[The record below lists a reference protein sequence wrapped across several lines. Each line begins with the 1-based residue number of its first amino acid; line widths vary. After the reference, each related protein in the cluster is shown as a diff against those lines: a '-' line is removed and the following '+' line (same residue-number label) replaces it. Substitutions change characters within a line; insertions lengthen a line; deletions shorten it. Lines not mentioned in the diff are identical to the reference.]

1 MDSETPIKINKM
13 IAGATKIAVVLPQY
27 LNLDVLC
34 AGLSLHQKFT
44 SIDGKQV
51 SLFSSAKTIPLVEF
65 NHKLPVIHSSFG
77 SGNELTIKVS
87 GENVKPKQL
96 RYEKI
101 QDDLFIYV
109 APENSTTPEV
119 SVTTGNHSQFT
130 IADVEVVPPL
140 TTFDL
145 LIIIGAVNL
154 ETLGTLYEKNPEV
167 FYSTAKI
174 AINNKIEQEYFATA
188 TWVESDIPSLSQQL
202 GEWFL
207 QTPQVSNN
215 GTHLFLSDDF
225 ITTNLL
231 AGIISATQSFSDP
244 KTTPNTL
251 ALAAKLVASGARR
264 QDIIK
269 YLFKTKPFNLL
280 QLWGRALARIKTF
293 QNETILY
300 TQITAQDFTKTN
312 TTSELLSDVISE
324 IINMANNYKLIILAA
339 EVVNGVEL
347 LFAGPPHVKIK
358 QLAKGIDPTFAGQS
372 EPLLGNYQYIK
383 LNLPDFKLE
392 DLDQVVST
400 LSATGI

>member
-13 IAGATKIAVVLPQY
+13 IAGANKIAVVLPQH
-27 LNLDVLC
+27 LNLDVFC
-34 AGLSLHQKFT
+34 AGLALHQKLT
-44 SIDGKQV
+44 SIDAKHV

-65 NHKLPVIHSSFG
+65 NHRLPAAHSSFG

-109 APENSTTPEV
+109 APET
-119 SVTTGNHSQFT
+119 SVTTDSPPQFKIT
-130 IADVEVVPPL
+130 DVEVVPPL

-145 LIIIGAVNL
+145 LIIIGAENL
-154 ETLGTLYEKNPEV
+154 EALGTLYEKTPEV

-188 TWVESDIPSLSQQL
+188 TWVESDVPSLSQQL

-231 AGIISATQSFSDP
+231 AGVISATQSFSDP

-293 QNETILY
+293 QNDTILY
-300 TQITAQDFTKTN
+300 TQITAQDFAKTN

-339 EVVNGVEL
+339 EVTNGVEL
-347 LFAGPPHVKIK
+347 LFAGPPHIKIK
-358 QLAKGIDPTFAGQS
+358 QIAKGIDPTFAGQS

>member
-13 IAGATKIAVVLPQY
+13 IAGATKIAVVLPQH

-34 AGLSLHQKFT
+34 AGLALHKKLT
-44 SIDGKQV
+44 SIDAKQV
-51 SLFSSAKTIPLVEF
+51 SLFSSAKTIPLTEF
-65 NHKLPVIHSSFG
+65 NKELPMIYPSFG

-87 GENVKPKQL
+87 GKNVKPKQL

-101 QDDLFIYV
+101 EDDLLIYV
-109 APENSTTPEV
+109 APEVFTTPEE
-119 SVTTGNHSQFT
+119 HPQFVA
-130 IADVEVVPPL
+130 ADVEVVPPL

-145 LIIIGAVNL
+145 LIIIGVENL
-154 ETLGTLYEKNPEV
+154 EELGSLYEKNPEI
-167 FYSTAKI
+167 FYTTSKI
-174 AINNKIEQEYFATA
+174 AINNKVEQEYFATV
-188 TWVESDIPSLSQQL
+188 TWVESDAPSLSQQL

-207 QTPQVSNN
+207 QSSKISSDGLQ
-215 GTHLFLSDDF
+215 LFLSDDF

-251 ALAAKLVASGARR
+251 SLAAKLVANGARR
-264 QDIIK
+264 QDVIK

-293 QNETILY
+293 QNDTILY
-300 TQITAQDFTKTN
+300 TQITSQDFTKTN
-312 TTSELLSDVISE
+312 TTPELLPDVISE

-347 LFAGPPHVKIK
+347 LFAGPPHIKIK
-358 QLAKGIDPTFAGQS
+358 QIAKGIDPTFVGQS
-372 EPLLGNYQYIK
+372 EPLLGNYQFIK